1 MGFNLLNFIPGTSEW
16 NNSHNPTKTGIDN
29 YVKYGPSWAHQSDIA
44 LGGQLDT
51 SQPDEERQR
60 LMDLM
65 RQIYGQAQNGN
76 QPSIDALRSGEAGAE
91 RSATALAG
99 SGAAQNGLGYQTA
112 LQNMLNAKAGASQ
125 TEAGQENIIRAQG
138 EQQAQN
144 QLQGMLQG
152 QGATDLQQAE
162 AQQQAAAGVPMLHNT
177 MASAADSG
185 LRNVVSGAG
194 QAATSVAGGLLK
206 SSKGGEVPGEP
217 KVFGDDE
224 RNDTVD
230 AKLSPGE
237 IVIPRS
243 ITESPNA
250 AELAGHFVAA
260 VQSRHKQHLAD
271 GGSVGSVG
279 SAMGNQGN
287 IFGSTSTYNYGPMSG
302 GSLDMGTSAYGN
314 IPAPYLNTANGP
326 LPLVTGL
333 NQDNVFSDSLAQQLQ
348 AQAGMAPGGASVVPQ
363 QLQNTQDANIK
374 AAMGAGAH
382 GGLPGAASAIGAGTA
397 ANQGAAGAAGEERLK
412 EVGAG
417 QGALGQ
423 LLQTMRQRELGAAT
437 ADQQARWQRTLLNAG
452 VSLQNQALMRNLLGG
467 AAQGVSSAATS
478 GLFRGNGGG
487 GGEQLGGPDAS
498 APGDYGSPT
507 EGMGSSSFE
516 LPGESG
522 QAYAAHGGEIAPD
535 KTEEFVRALERRRPR
550 A

>member
-16 NNSHNPTKTGIDN
+16 NNSQNPTKVGIDD

-51 SQPDEERQR
+51 SQPDSERKR

-65 RQIYGQAQNGN
+65 SQIYGQAQNGN

-112 LQNMLNAKAGASQ
+112 LQNMLNAKANASQ

-138 EQQAQN
+138 QQQAQD

-162 AQQQAAAGVPMLHNT
+162 ASQQAAAGVPMFHNT

-206 SSKGGEVPGEP
+206 SSKGGEVPGKP

-250 AELAGHFVAA
+250 AELAAHFVNA

-271 GGSVGSVG
+271 GGSVG

-287 IFGSTSTYNYGPMSG
+287 IFGSTSTYGYGPMSG

-314 IPAPYLNTANGP
+314 IPAPYLNTADGP

-333 NQDNVFSDSLAQQLQ
+333 TQDKAFSDALAGQLQ
-348 AQAGMAPGGASVVPQ
+348 ARAGMAPNGASVVPQ

-374 AAMGAGAH
+374 SAMRAGAG

-397 ANQGAAGAAGEERLK
+397 ANEGAAGAAGEERLK

-467 AAQGVSSAATS
+467 AAQGISSAATS
-478 GLFRGNGGG
+478 GLFSGSGSS
-487 GGEQLGGPDAS
+487 GGEKLGGPDAS

-507 EGMGSSSFE
+507 EGVGGGNNFE
-516 LPGESG
+516 VPGESG

-535 KTEEFVRALERRRPR
+535 KTEEFIRALERRRPS